1 MSIEKNDIVT
11 LVTFAGEFV
20 GKFVSKENGLIE
32 LDDPRMVVQGPEGN
46 MGFARGICQ
55 TGIENPTEVL
65 ITSPIFVTD
74 TNEMV
79 ENAWREATSG
89 IAIASAGTKIKT

>member
-1 MSIEKNDIVT
+1 MKDGEIVT
-11 LVTFAGEFV
+11 VVTVAGEFV
-20 GKFVSKENGLIE
+20 GKLAGTEDGVKLI
-32 LDDPRMVVQGPEGN
+32 DPRMVVQGPEGN

-65 ITSPIFVTD
+65 LTNPVMVTD

>member
-1 MSIEKNDIVT
+1 MKDGEIVT
-11 LVTFAGEFV
+11 VVTMAGEFV
-20 GKFVSKENGLIE
+20 GKLAGTEDGIKLI
-32 LDDPRMVVQGPEGN
+32 DPRMVVNGPEGN

-65 ITSPIFVTD
+65 ITNPLFVTD

-89 IAIASAGTKIKT
+89 IAIASAGSKIKV

>member
-1 MSIEKNDIVT
+1 MKDGEIVT
-11 LVTFAGEFV
+11 VVTMAGEFV
-20 GKFVSKENGLIE
+20 GKLAGTEDGVKLI
-32 LDDPRMVVQGPEGN
+32 DPRMVVQGPEGN

-65 ITSPIFVTD
+65 LTNPVMVTN

-89 IAIASAGTKIKT
+89 IAIASAGSKIKV

>member
-1 MSIEKNDIVT
+1 MKDGEIVT
-11 LVTFAGEFV
+11 VVTMAGEFV
-20 GKFVSKENGLIE
+20 GKLAGTEDGVKLI
-32 LDDPRMVVQGPEGN
+32 DPRMVVQGPEGN

-65 ITSPIFVTD
+65 VTNPILVTD

>member
-1 MSIEKNDIVT
+1 MKDGEIVT
-11 LVTFAGEFV
+11 VVTVAGEFV
-20 GKFVSKENGLIE
+20 GKLAGTEDGVRLI
-32 LDDPRMVVQGPEGN
+32 DPRMVVQGPEGN

-65 ITSPIFVTD
+65 LTNPIMVTD

>member
-1 MSIEKNDIVT
+1 MKDGEIVT
-11 LVTFAGEFV
+11 VLTVAGEFV
-20 GKFVSKENGLIE
+20 GKLAGTEDGVKLI
-32 LDDPRMVVQGPEGN
+32 DPRMVVQGPEGN

-65 ITSPIFVTD
+65 LTNPVMVTD

-79 ENAWREATSG
+79 ANAWREATSG

>member
-1 MSIEKNDIVT
+1 MKKNDIVT

-32 LDDPRMVVQGPEGN
+32 LDDPRMVVQGPEGQ

-55 TGIENPTEVL
+55 TGEENPTNAVFESCV
-65 ITSPIFVTD
+65 FVTPSNKQVTD
-74 TNEMV
+74 
-79 ENAWREATSG
+79 AYREHTSG
-89 IAIASAGTKIKT
+89 LVIPS

>member
-1 MSIEKNDIVT
+1 MKDGEIVT
-11 LVTFAGEFV
+11 VVTVAGEFV
-20 GKFVSKENGLIE
+20 GKLAGTEDGVKLI
-32 LDDPRMVVQGPEGN
+32 DPRMVVQGPEGN

>member
-1 MSIEKNDIVT
+1 MKDGEIVT
-11 LVTFAGEFV
+11 VLTVAGEFV
-20 GKFVSKENGLIE
+20 GKLAGTEDGVRLI
-32 LDDPRMVVQGPEGN
+32 DPRMVVQGPEGN

-65 ITSPIFVTD
+65 LTNPVMVTD

-79 ENAWREATSG
+79 QNAWREATSG

>member
-1 MSIEKNDIVT
+1 MKDGEIVT
-11 LVTFAGEFV
+11 VLTVAGEFV
-20 GKFVSKENGLIE
+20 GKLAGTEDGVKLI
-32 LDDPRMVVQGPEGN
+32 DPRMVVQGPEGN

>member
-1 MSIEKNDIVT
+1 MKKNDVVA

-32 LDDPRMVVQGPEGN
+32 LDDPRMVVQGPEGQ

-55 TGIENPTEVL
+55 TGIENPTEATFESCV
-65 ITSPIFVTD
+65 FVTMANKQVSD
-74 TNEMV
+74 
-79 ENAWREATSG
+79 AYREHVSG
-89 IAIASAGTKIKT
+89 IVLA

>member
-1 MSIEKNDIVT
+1 MKDGEIVT
-11 LVTFAGEFV
+11 VLTVAGEFV
-20 GKFVSKENGLIE
+20 GKLAGTEDGVRLI
-32 LDDPRMVVQGPEGN
+32 DPRMVVQGPEGN

-65 ITSPIFVTD
+65 LTNPVMVTD

-79 ENAWREATSG
+79 ANAWREATSG

>member
-1 MSIEKNDIVT
+1 MKDGEIVT
-11 LVTFAGEFV
+11 VVTMAGEFV
-20 GKFVSKENGLIE
+20 GKLAGTEDGIKLI
-32 LDDPRMVVQGPEGN
+32 DPRMVVNGPEGN

-65 ITSPIFVTD
+65 VTNPILVTD

>member
-1 MSIEKNDIVT
+1 MKDGEIVT
-11 LVTFAGEFV
+11 VVTMAGEFV
-20 GKFVSKENGLIE
+20 GKLAGTEDGVKLI
-32 LDDPRMVVQGPEGN
+32 DPRMVVQGPEGN

-65 ITSPIFVTD
+65 LTNPILVTD

>member
-1 MSIEKNDIVT
+1 MSKNDIVT

-32 LDDPRMVVQGPEGN
+32 LDDPRMVVQGPEGQ

-55 TGIENPTEVL
+55 TGEENPTNATFESCV
-65 ITSPIFVTD
+65 FVTLANKQVAD
-74 TNEMV
+74 
-79 ENAWREATSG
+79 AYREHTSG
-89 IAIASAGTKIKT
+89 LVIPS

>member
-1 MSIEKNDIVT
+1 MKDGEIVT
-11 LVTFAGEFV
+11 VLTVAGEFV
-20 GKFVSKENGLIE
+20 GKLAGTEDGVKLI
-32 LDDPRMVVQGPEGN
+32 DPRMVVQGPEGN

-65 ITSPIFVTD
+65 LTNPVMVTD

>member
-1 MSIEKNDIVT
+1 MKDGEIVT
-11 LVTFAGEFV
+11 VLTVAGEFV
-20 GKFVSKENGLIE
+20 GKLAGTEDGVKLI
-32 LDDPRMVVQGPEGN
+32 DPRMVVQGPEGN

-65 ITSPIFVTD
+65 VTNPILVTD

-89 IAIASAGTKIKT
+89 IAIASAGSKIQT